1 MKQFDLAETN
11 IECTPT
17 DLFEL
22 LSKQGEGRYL
32 RQIKKLEGAI
42 KKIPHLLSIDCS
54 YNCILREAAFRIVS
68 RRKEIIHT
76 PLIAVDALHV
86 GSSRLQLSAVA
97 KFTLKLEGGDVK
109 LSNIQGFYVIMQGV
123 RAAVKCRVIS
133 LTIPANGEMPT
144 LRCAV
149 SPLAVPGYRAGLI
162 SMKLA
167 STFLHDKQGRQAR
180 TTMQRSDSRRC
191 RNTCNRLASTVA
203 QDPGRRQG
211 KRQGER
217 PRLFDLVS
225 DLIKLLKIGTAV
237 DNA

>member
-22 LSKQGEGRYL
+22 LSTQGEGRYL
-32 RQIKKLEGAI
+32 RQIRKLEGAI
-42 KKIPHLLSIDCS
+42 QKIPHLLSIDCS

-68 RRKEIIHT
+68 RRKETIHT

-86 GSSRLQLSAVA
+86 GSSRLQLSAVT
-97 KFTLKLEGGDVK
+97 KFTLKIEGGDVK

-123 RAAVKCRVIS
+123 HAAVKCRIIS

-144 LRCAV
+144 LLCAV

-167 STFLHDKQGRQAR
+167 STFLHDKQGRRAR
-180 TTMQRSDSRRC
+180 TTMQRDDSRRC

-203 QDPGRRQG
+203 QDPGQ
-211 KRQGER
+211 RQGER
-217 PRLFDLVS
+217 SRLFDLVS
-225 DLIKLLKIGTAV
+225 DLIKLLKFGTAV